1 MVKVPVVK
9 LPITFPKS
17 RSTDFVILIGST
29 TVTLAVMVEV
39 AEPWEKPWK
48 KPKRNKNGIVLFIL
62 EKQLN

>member
-1 MVKVPVVK
+1 VVK

-17 RSTDFVILIGST
+17 RSTDFSILIGST

-39 AEPWEKPWK
+39 AEAWEKTCMEN
-48 KPKRNKNGIVLFIL
+48 KRDNSRIALFIL